1 MVQAL
6 AAVFRWLASL
16 KLAVVLILVLAAVLA
31 WATLLE
37 SSVGRDYAQWYVYKS
52 PWFVALL
59 AVLGLNILAST
70 LIRFP
75 WIKSRR
81 GFVITHAGLLVLLF
95 GAIQTFRHGVEGQLI
110 FAEGQSVDS
119 ILMLDKCQLN
129 LAWQTQPNRSP
140 LAFTFRPGPVDWPP
154 GETLDLG
161 ELDGV
166 QLKVLRF
173 LRHAKSEENWVADES
188 GGGGPAIKFAV
199 ADPRGKTVLE
209 TWLAAGPFGAEFSLG
224 PATFVLQR
232 APVASLV
239 EDFLKPPG
247 KEIGARGVLSMHL
260 DGRMVRVGVA
270 ENLGKKIPLGD
281 GKIRVQ
287 IEKYL
292 PNAQP
297 DPDAHFVSHGQQPD
311 NPMLEL
317 KVYLPGKEQPLRQIA
332 FARHP
337 LLGLDGIHGQPSPVK
352 FWYHHP
358 AAVPS
363 ASTELL
369 QTPDGKLYCRAA
381 IHGAFHPHGELKAGD
396 KVEAAAGFKI
406 TLLKHL
412 PHSRKEVLFSPV
424 ALAAGETAG
433 PEAAALVE
441 VGAGKT
447 RQQVWLQRGDENY
460 GFQVLQTKQGPLA
473 MGLDYERL
481 PLGFELK
488 LVKFRHGK
496 NPGQMGD
503 ASFAS
508 TVELVD
514 RAMGIDQQRTISMN
528 EPLVYGKYTLY
539 QSSFQDTPDG
549 KQASTLTVACDPGRL
564 WKYVGSLMIC
574 GGAFLMFF
582 CRAIGWKTIPFLPS
596 GRKSDHGAPTVN
608 SSRKHLARPGKNGAK
623 PSLAGSRQD
632 S

>member
-247 KEIGARGVLSMHL
+247 KEMGARGVLSMHL
-260 DGRMVRVGVA
+260 DGRMVRVGVGRKPGQEDPPGRRQDPRPDREVSAQRPARSRRPLRLPRPAARQSHAGA
-270 ENLGKKIPLGD
+270 EGLS
-281 GKIRVQ
+281 
-287 IEKYL
+287 
-292 PNAQP
+292 A
-297 DPDAHFVSHGQQPD
+297 GQGAAAARRSP
-311 NPMLEL
+311 
-317 KVYLPGKEQPLRQIA
+317 LPGTPCWA
-332 FARHP
+332 WTGFTV
-337 LLGLDGIHGQPSPVK
+337 SPV
-352 FWYHHP
+352 
-358 AAVPS
+358 
-363 ASTELL
+363 
-369 QTPDGKLYCRAA
+369 R
-381 IHGAFHPHGELKAGD
+381 
-396 KVEAAAGFKI
+396 
-406 TLLKHL
+406 
-412 PHSRKEVLFSPV
+412 
-424 ALAAGETAG
+424 
-433 PEAAALVE
+433 
-441 VGAGKT
+441 
-447 RQQVWLQRGDENY
+447 
-460 GFQVLQTKQGPLA
+460 
-473 MGLDYERL
+473 
-481 PLGFELK
+481 
-488 LVKFRHGK
+488 
-496 NPGQMGD
+496 
-503 ASFAS
+503 
-508 TVELVD
+508 
-514 RAMGIDQQRTISMN
+514 
-528 EPLVYGKYTLY
+528 
-539 QSSFQDTPDG
+539 
-549 KQASTLTVACDPGRL
+549 
-564 WKYVGSLMIC
+564 
-574 GGAFLMFF
+574 
-582 CRAIGWKTIPFLPS
+582 
-596 GRKSDHGAPTVN
+596 
-608 SSRKHLARPGKNGAK
+608 
-623 PSLAGSRQD
+623 
-632 S
+632 